1 MFPDQQHVQVLSA
14 VWKQRRCKRGSII
27 TQNALRLWAQVSVQ
41 HKHVS
46 FSRWALRPW
55 ARSAG
60 WINTSVMETVRLLQ
74 QCILGGR
81 NQHLHLKAQSAVFS
95 LIFKCDDHNLFQIWR
110 KTYRIYRTWSFK
122 LMNIVCDSWHCSHR
136 INTLSNKG
144 LIKWGYWI
152 LISQIRASLCVSQEV
167 WGGAP
172 LLVVSGNTTDLIIT
186 YWSNWYW
193 LNTFFSKIKTWMF
206 KMSWG

>member
-60 WINTSVMETVRLLQ
+60 WINTSVMESVSLLQ

-110 KTYRIYRTWSFK
+110 KKIIEFIEHDLLNLWTSCVIHDTVHTGSILCQTKVW
-122 LMNIVCDSWHCSHR
+122 LNEDI
-136 INTLSNKG
+136 
-144 LIKWGYWI
+144 GYWSVRSERHCASVRRCEEEPLCWLYQEI
-152 LISQIRASLCVSQEV
+152 QLI
-167 WGGAP
+167 
-172 LLVVSGNTTDLIIT
+172 
-186 YWSNWYW
+186 WS
-193 LNTFFSKIKTWMF
+193 
-206 KMSWG
+206 